1 MEASSGKSDA
11 NAASAHCWIELISD
25 PVLLC
30 DEAGFILRANRP
42 ALVLFSVKS
51 SRYAGIPVQSIISTK
66 SRDHFLWAWE
76 HRSSSIYMSDSE
88 RLPVWVRSSKKRPI
102 PTWMTIDEVGPFG
115 QPQFALVFKDAP
127 ISYSPDGLRETD
139 LSEHLSSIR
148 HEIRS
153 PLSGI
158 KVMTDVLL
166 RNKPGNLDDAQ
177 IDQLTAIR
185 NAASNLASLID
196 NIDVPE
202 VVPVDR
208 TA

>member
-1 MEASSGKSDA
+1 
-11 NAASAHCWIELISD
+11 
-25 PVLLC
+25 
-30 DEAGFILRANRP
+30 
-42 ALVLFSVKS
+42 
-51 SRYAGIPVQSIISTK
+51 
-66 SRDHFLWAWE
+66 
-76 HRSSSIYMSDSE
+76 
-88 RLPVWVRSSKKRPI
+88 
-102 PTWMTIDEVGPFG
+102 MTIDEVGPFG

-158 KVMTDVLL
+158 KVLTDVLL
-166 RNKPGNLDDAQ
+166 HNKPGNLDDAQ